1 MKDLIAR
8 VLSPHRVVRVWGKT
22 YKVKQNISWELQEES
37 QALTDSIIHK
47 YRFEKLLRRNQV
59 EPILQRLGFAIDSM
73 PELTERI
80 KSLKKE
86 LYKKFPDII
95 AQRPY
100 RSQLLGG
107 KKELVGLYS
116 EIGSLDTHTLE
127 FFAEKMGAFHCI
139 KHTLIKCSRS
149 HREDFSFLE
158 NVYYALLRDTVS
170 VDKLRG
176 LSRNDY
182 WRNVWSSKKM
192 ATFRLHPLTE
202 EQLALASFSR
212 MYDNIMNHS
221 EPPPQAVIDDDD
233 MLDGWLL
240 LQQEDR
246 GKKKQP
252 TYGHKIDSAK
262 EVFIMAQGQDH
273 ANNIYEMND
282 PEQRAVQRVREKQL
296 GMRGRVEFGQFAD
309 VQRNVQNATR

>member
-1 MKDLIAR
+1 MKDLIAH
-8 VLSPHRVVRVWGKT
+8 VLSPYRVVRVWGKT

-37 QALTDSIIHK
+37 QALTDSIVHK
-47 YRFEKLLRRNQV
+47 HRFDKLLRRSQV
-59 EPILQRLGFAIDSM
+59 EPILQRLGFSIEAM
-73 PELTERI
+73 PELADRI
-80 KSLKKE
+80 KYLKKE

-100 RSQLLGG
+100 RSQLVGG
-107 KKELVGLYS
+107 KKELLS
-116 EIGSLDTHTLE
+116 LHAEIGSLDTHTLE
-127 FFAEKMGAFHCI
+127 FFAEKMGSFHCI
-139 KHTLIKCSRS
+139 KHTILKCPRHLRS
-149 HREDFSFLE
+149 DFSFLE

-170 VDKLRG
+170 VDRLRG
-176 LSRNDY
+176 LARNDF
-182 WRNVWSSKKM
+182 WRNVWASKKM
-192 ATFRLHPLTE
+192 GVFRFLPLTE
-202 EQLALASFSR
+202 EQLALASYSR

-246 GKKKQP
+246 SKKKQP

-262 EVFIMAQGQDH
+262 EIFVMAQGQDH

-282 PEQRAVQRVREKQL
+282 PEQRAIQNVRQKQL
-296 GMRGRVEFGQFAD
+296 GMRGRIEFGQFAD
-309 VQRNVQNATR
+309 VQRNIQNATR